1 MTRPVTLPAGK
12 GAEKGRSAGRALP
25 WVVGAGLVLAAAVVT
40 ALTPPEQ
47 ALLDPFVV
55 RGAADETVS
64 ARTIAAAVV
73 EVTRTERVTMT
84 DEEWEVDGN
93 WLVVELAVSAPTT
106 EVDAA
111 IGVASLLI
119 DGRVFQASER
129 PRATLVGTQLRVG
142 TDTIG
147 MLAFELPDDL
157 RTGVGELRLSGR
169 YPTPELD
176 DVIAFR
182 IDLDQAP
189 TASSVEIETPR
200 LGTR

>member
-1 MTRPVTLPAGK
+1 MKRVA
-12 GAEKGRSAGRALP
+12 KGRASGRALP
-25 WVVGAGLVLAAAVVT
+25 WVIGAVLVLVAGVVT
-40 ALTPPEQ
+40 AATPPEQ

-55 RGAADETVS
+55 RGAADGGPATS
-64 ARTIAAAVV
+64 RTLAAVV
-73 EVTRTERVTMT
+73 VDVTRTEQVTMT
-84 DEEWEVDGN
+84 DEEWEAEGN

-129 PRATLVGTQLRVG
+129 PPATLVATDLRVG
-142 TDTIG
+142 TDTVG
-147 MLAFELPDDL
+147 MLAFELPDEL
-157 RTGVGELRLSGR
+157 RSGVGELRLSGR

-182 IDLDQAP
+182 VDLDQAS
-189 TASSVEIETPR
+189 TAPSVEIEAPR
-200 LGTR
+200 LGTP

>member
-1 MTRPVTLPAGK
+1 MTGPAAK
-12 GAEKGRSAGRALP
+12 SPTKSAAKSRALP
-25 WVVGAGLVLAAAVVT
+25 WVIGAGFVLAAAVVT
-40 ALTPPEQ
+40 SLTPPEQ
-47 ALLDPFVV
+47 ALLAPFAV
-55 RGAADETVS
+55 RGTADETVT
-64 ARTIAAAVV
+64 ARTIAAAVI
-73 EVTRTERVTMT
+73 EVTRTENVTMT
-84 DEEWEVDGN
+84 DEEWSAEGN

-129 PRATLVGTQLRVG
+129 PPATLVGTDLRVG
-142 TDTIG
+142 TDTVG

-182 IDLDQAP
+182 VDLDQVP
-189 TASSVEIETPR
+189 TAQTAEIEEPR
-200 LGTR
+200 LGAP

>member
-1 MTRPVTLPAGK
+1 MKRVA
-12 GAEKGRSAGRALP
+12 KGRASGRALP
-25 WVVGAGLVLAAAVVT
+25 WVIGAVLVLVAGVVT
-40 ALTPPEQ
+40 AATPPEQ

-55 RGAADETVS
+55 RGAADGGPAT
-64 ARTIAAAVV
+64 ARTLAVV
-73 EVTRTERVTMT
+73 VVDVTRTEHVTMT
-84 DEEWEVDGN
+84 DEEWEAEGN

-129 PRATLVGTQLRVG
+129 PPATLVATDLRVG
-142 TDTIG
+142 TDTVG

-157 RTGVGELRLSGR
+157 RSGVGELRLSGR

-182 IDLDQAP
+182 VDLDRASTAP
-189 TASSVEIETPR
+189 SVEIEAPR
-200 LGTR
+200 LGTP